1 MKIRTKV
8 GCFYSRLTTRVSRI
22 FTGSKIRRLLKEIII
37 AVQSF
42 FEAHRFIRT
51 HRLWKWILIP
61 GMVYTLLFMAGLY
74 FFIKN
79 SNWAVAVLSQ
89 KIGITSWLQHEGNA
103 VLNFLFSMAAI
114 MLQLILFFF
123 YFSLFK
129 FLFLIAGSPVFAYLS
144 EKTSSLIEGKDFPFS
159 FSQLGKDI
167 VRGIRLSLRNAG
179 WQTVYLFAIFLLSLL
194 PLAGWITPLIAL
206 FVECYYYGFSMVD
219 YSLERNRISASASI
233 DFIGRHKGLAV
244 GNGLMFYLMHIVPFV
259 GWVLAPAYAV
269 IAATLSLYKVNEQQ
283 TAVSNWQ

>member
-1 MKIRTKV
+1 M
-8 GCFYSRLTTRVSRI
+8 
-22 FTGSKIRRLLKEIII
+22 LKEIII

-42 FEAHRFIRT
+42 FEAHSFIRK

-61 GMVYTLLFMAGLY
+61 GIVYMLLFTGGLY
-74 FFIKN
+74 LFIKT
-79 SNWAVAVLSQ
+79 SIWAVAALSQ
-89 KIGITSWLQHEGNA
+89 KIGLANWLQHEGN
-103 VLNFLFSMAAI
+103 VLLNFLFSMAAI

-129 FLFLIAGSPVFAYLS
+129 FFFLIVGSPVFAYLS
-144 EKTSSLIEGKDFPFS
+144 EKTSGIIEGKDFPFS
-159 FSQLGKDI
+159 FSQLLKDI
-167 VRGIRLSLRNAG
+167 VRGVRLSLRNAL
-179 WQTVYLFAIFLLSLL
+179 WQTVYLVAIFLLSLL

-219 YSLERNRISASASI
+219 YSLERNRLSAGASI

-244 GNGLMFYLMHIVPFV
+244 GNGLMFYLMHVIPFL

-269 IAATLSLYKVNEQQ
+269 IAATLSLYKVKEEKAMGNGQ
-283 TAVSNWQ
+283 

>member
-1 MKIRTKV
+1 MTIH
-8 GCFYSRLTTRVSRI
+8 VSRI

-42 FEAHRFIRT
+42 FEAHRFVRT

-61 GMVYTLLFMAGLY
+61 GIVYTLLFVAGLY
-74 FFIKN
+74 FFIKT
-79 SNWAVAVLSQ
+79 SIWAVAVLTQ
-89 KIGITSWLQHEGNA
+89 KIGIASWLQHEGNA
-103 VLNFLFSMAAI
+103 LLNFLFSMAAI

-129 FLFLIAGSPVFAYLS
+129 FLFLIVGSPVFAYLS

-167 VRGIRLSLRNAG
+167 VRGIRLSLRNAL

-194 PLAGWITPLIAL
+194 PLAGWIAPLIAL

-219 YSLERNRISASASI
+219 YSLERNRLSASASI

-244 GNGLMFYLMHIVPFV
+244 GNGLLFYLMHLLPFV

-269 IAATLSLYKVNEQQ
+269 IAAALSLYKVEGQQ
-283 TAVSNWQ
+283 TAISNRQ